1 MATSRIEALQA
12 RLSLARPL
20 EAFTQ
25 SFLRRAHPETCER
38 FQVFL
43 ECRGPRLQLA
53 SRSFSP
59 PSEAVWANDNNE
71 DVPWLLNRTIPIK
84 YIGKEFKR
92 GVFGPLNADI
102 DSLYLLSQI
111 LKVEQLSAQAL

>member
-1 MATSRIEALQA
+1 MRTRRLAIQREVSGLSCVSWSKTSVGLQV
-12 RLSLARPL
+12 
-20 EAFTQ
+20 
-25 SFLRRAHPETCER
+25 
-38 FQVFL
+38 VF
-43 ECRGPRLQLA
+43 A
-53 SRSFSP
+53 

-71 DVPWLLNRTIPIK
+71 DVQWLLNRTIPIR

-111 LKVEQLSAQAL
+111 LIVEQLSAQAL